1 RFDESPPAFW
11 SGWEGTTWMSGYVP
25 ANVYKPNLWYYLL
38 IRLGDAGQVTMKVWE
53 KDHPENHGDFQRTM
67 NASWI
72 GRRWWS
78 LFQVYDGTIQ
88 IDRYWEA
95 AFAGK

>member
-1 RFDESPPAFW
+1 
-11 SGWEGTTWMSGYVP
+11 MSGYFP
-25 ANVYKPNLWYYLL
+25 ENVLRPDAWYYLF

-53 KDHPENHGDFQRTM
+53 KDRPENHADFQRTM
-67 NASWI
+67 NSSWI

-78 LFQVYDGTIQ
+78 LFQVYDGTLQ

-95 AFAGK
+95 AFVGNN